1 MTYNRCYCSAGERP
15 LTVDGNERARRGEKS
30 FRWGIGVAACFTLL
44 HMIAL
49 PLTIPYDGH
58 EYLDFSDVLFSDRF
72 PQDWNPPIRT
82 PGYPLVLKAAFSV
95 LGRQPQAVVAVNTA
109 YAWIMLLALVSST
122 WLLAGPAAAAAA
134 AIVVTIFPLSVAYQH
149 HALTESGAAA
159 WLALV
164 LVGLLLPDDTAAR
177 GWRKA
182 MALGAILTAGYYHRQ
197 SMQFLVPAAAALF
210 VLAACCR
217 QGTPW
222 IDGLRH
228 PPRHWWTVAVQAAVV
243 LIVPTVA
250 AIFWEPFAPSRNI
263 RAYMVKQG
271 IVRQALVP
279 PGDPL
284 LGEAR
289 DAYAAAVDEAWHEDG
304 LLSGLR
310 ARRVGELAGPLYP
323 RLDPPVTMLGRLAFS
338 NPERYA
344 MGFART
350 LALFAGVPA
359 DQSTNLSAEH
369 ATFSPGLS
377 SGKNRIDDGLPR
389 LTEATRDSFTQVAA
403 PGLLAWLLWWGS
415 PFFDH
420 GLVPAGFVAL
430 VGVGA
435 LGVWRRDVRLI
446 VAAAVP
452 MAYLLGHGAIL
463 ASEDRYAFPAQP
475 IALAALAAVVVRSAV
490 TTFSRLRERRR
501 GDARQS
507 ISLAFTKPDFT
518 VSLNSIATAFSCIRH
533 ESSC

>member
-1 MTYNRCYCSAGERP
+1 LPDNGFHCSAGEGL
-15 LTVDGNERARRGEKS
+15 LTVDVDERGRRGDES

-44 HMIAL
+44 HMVAL

-58 EYLDFSDVLFSDRF
+58 EYLAFSDVLFSDRF

-82 PGYPLVLKAAFSV
+82 PGYPLVLKAAFGV

-109 YAWIMLLALVSST
+109 YAWIMLLAIVSST
-122 WLLAGPAAAAAA
+122 WRLAGPAAAAAA
-134 AIVVTIFPLSVAYQH
+134 AIVVAIFPLSVAYQH

-182 MALGAILTAGYYHRQ
+182 MALGAILAAGYYHRQ

-210 VLAACCR
+210 VLGVCCR
-217 QGTPW
+217 QGSPW
-222 IDGLRH
+222 LDGLRH
-228 PPRHWWTVAVQAAVV
+228 SPRHWWTVAVQVAV
-243 LIVPTVA
+243 LLTVPTVA
-250 AIFWEPFAPSRNI
+250 AVFWEPFAPSRNI

-279 PGDPL
+279 PGDSL
-284 LGEAR
+284 LGEAG
-289 DAYAAAVDEAWHEDG
+289 DGYAAAVEEAWRKDG

-310 ARRVGELAGPLYP
+310 AGRVGELAGPLYP
-323 RLDPPVTMLGRLAFS
+323 RLDPPETMLGRLAFS
-338 NPERYA
+338 HPERYA

-350 LALFAGVPA
+350 LALFAGVPG

-389 LTEATRDSFTQVAA
+389 LTDATRESFTQVAA

-420 GLVPAGFVAL
+420 GLVPAGFMAL
-430 VGVGA
+430 VGAGA
-435 LGVWRRDVRLI
+435 LGAWHRDVRLV

-452 MAYLLGHGAIL
+452 MAYLLGHATIL
-463 ASEDRYAFPAQP
+463 ASEDRYAFPSQP

-490 TTFSRLRERRR
+490 TALSKLRARRR
-501 GDARQS
+501 ADA
-507 ISLAFTKPDFT
+507 L
-518 VSLNSIATAFSCIRH
+518 
-533 ESSC
+533 